1 MANSTPDR
9 DNVTVNVGTLSNA
22 IALPIQGAV
31 SSTAQPPNHLPL
43 PPTPPPPPPPPPFPP
58 PFPPIAQATAGPS
71 DRQAGTT

>member
-22 IALPIQGAV
+22 IALAIQGAV

-43 PPTPPPPPPPPPFPP
+43 PPPPPPPPPPS
-58 PFPPIAQATAGPS
+58 PPIAQATAGPS

>member
-22 IALPIQGAV
+22 IALAIQGAV

-43 PPTPPPPPPPPPFPP
+43 PPPPS
-58 PFPPIAQATAGPS
+58 PPIAQATAGPS

>member
-1 MANSTPDR
+1 MAYSTPDR

-22 IALPIQGAV
+22 IALAIQGAV
-31 SSTAQPPNHLPL
+31 NSTVQPPNHLPL
-43 PPTPPPPPPPPPFPP
+43 PPPPP